1 MISQNIVLYKGFYRH
16 AAAISALNSI
26 NFVVL
31 GDSSIAAQLGKKGT
45 ATDLVI
51 HDRKTAETVYT
62 WTVPN
67 TFPEKIQSLMQAANI
82 AEYAILNVGK
92 LDKFLGEQVMA
103 LDSVGLTD
111 GFVLHSYEVDR
122 EKLKTLLKGTLL
134 VNYKFVDS
142 IDQLRQEMAKL
153 KPKSAEG
160 PVMIPVDHAFD
171 VKGVGT
177 VALGVVKQGTV
188 KVYDEL
194 TLLPGK
200 KNILIKSIQMHDDPA
215 ESSSSPARV
224 GLAIKGP
231 GADDISRGDVICAP
245 DVVRVSSGTIAV
257 KFAKSPFFKGDLPEN
272 HTYMVSVG
280 MQVKSAKVKLE
291 GETLQVTPEKPIA
304 YQQGQTLVLLK
315 PDNPGTRIAGKGSM
329 P

>member
-1 MISQNIVLYKGFYRH
+1 M
-16 AAAISALNSI
+16 NSI

-31 GDSSIAAQLGKKGT
+31 GDSSIAMQLGKKGT

-51 HDRKTAETVYT
+51 HDRKTADTVYT
-62 WTVPN
+62 WTAPA
-67 TFPEKIQSLMQAANI
+67 TFPDKIQPLMQAVNI

-122 EKLKTLLKGTLL
+122 EKLKTLLKGTSLAS
-134 VNYKFVDS
+134 YQFVDS
-142 IDQLRQEMAKL
+142 IDQLKQEMGKL
-153 KPKSAEG
+153 KPKGADG
-160 PVMIPVDHAFD
+160 PIMIPVDHVFD

-188 KVYDEL
+188 KAYDEL
-194 TLLPGK
+194 VLLPGK
-200 KNILIKSIQMHDDPA
+200 KSVLVKSIQMHDDPA

-245 DVVRVSSGTIAV
+245 DAVRVSSGTITV
-257 KFAKSPFFKGDLPEN
+257 KFAKSLLFKGDLPEN

-291 GETLQVTPEKPIA
+291 GEILQVTPEKPIA
-304 YQQGQTLVLLK
+304 YKAGQTLVLLK
-315 PDNPGTRIAGKGSM
+315 PDSQGTRIAGRGSM
-329 P
+329 Q

>member
-1 MISQNIVLYKGFYRH
+1 LD
-16 AAAISALNSI
+16 SI

-31 GDSSIAAQLGKKGT
+31 GDSGIAAQLGKKGT

-51 HDRKTAETVYT
+51 YDRKTSDTVYT
-62 WTVPN
+62 WTAAA
-67 TFPEKIQSLMQAANI
+67 TFPDKIQPLMQAANI
-82 AEYAILNVGK
+82 AEYAILNVNK
-92 LDKFLGEQVMA
+92 LDRFLGEQVMA
-103 LDSVGLTD
+103 LDSVGLAD

-122 EKLKTLLKGTLL
+122 EKLKTLLKGTSLA
-134 VNYKFVDS
+134 NYQFVDS
-142 IDQLRQEMAKL
+142 VDQLKLEIAKL
-153 KPKSAEG
+153 RPKGAEG
-160 PVMIPVDHAFD
+160 PVTIPVDHAFD

-194 TLLPGK
+194 VLMPGK
-200 KNILIKSIQMHDDPA
+200 KSVLVKSIQMHDDPA

-231 GADDISRGDVICAP
+231 AAGDISRGDVICAP
-245 DVVRVSSGTIAV
+245 DAVKISSGTITV

-291 GETLQVTPEKPIA
+291 GETLSVTPEKPIA
-304 YQQGQTLVLLK
+304 YKEGQTLVLLK
-315 PDNPGTRIAGKGSM
+315 PDSQGTRIAGKGSIQ
-329 P
+329 

>member
-1 MISQNIVLYKGFYRH
+1 M
-16 AAAISALNSI
+16 NSI

-45 ATDLVI
+45 ATDIVI
-51 HDRKTAETVYT
+51 YDRKTADTVYT
-62 WTVPN
+62 WTAPV
-67 TFPEKIQSLMQAANI
+67 TFPDKIQPLLQAVKI
-82 AEYAILNVGK
+82 AEYAILNVAK

-103 LDSVGLTD
+103 LDAVGLAD
-111 GFVLHSYEVDR
+111 GFVMHSYEVDR
-122 EKLKTLLKGTLL
+122 EKLRMLLKGTSLA
-134 VNYKFVDS
+134 NYQFVES
-142 IDQLRQEMAKL
+142 VDQLKQEMGKL
-153 KPKSAEG
+153 KPKGSDG

-194 TLLPGK
+194 VLLPGK
-200 KNILIKSIQMHDDPA
+200 KSVLVKSIQMHDDPV

-245 DVVRVSSGTIAV
+245 DAVKVSSDTISV

-280 MQVKSAKVKLE
+280 MQVKTAKIKLE
-291 GETLQVTPEKPIA
+291 GETLQVTPEKPLV
-304 YQQGQTLVLLK
+304 YTQGQTLVLLK
-315 PDNPGTRIAGKGSM
+315 PDSQGTRVVGKGSIQ
-329 P
+329 

>member
-1 MISQNIVLYKGFYRH
+1 MD
-16 AAAISALNSI
+16 SI

-51 HDRKTAETVYT
+51 HDRKTADTVYT
-62 WTVPN
+62 WTAPA
-67 TFPEKIQSLMQAANI
+67 TFPDKIQSLMQAVNI
-82 AEYAILNVGK
+82 AEYAILNVSK

-122 EKLKTLLKGTLL
+122 ENLKTLLKGTSLA
-134 VNYKFVDS
+134 NYQFVDS
-142 IDQLRQEMAKL
+142 IDQLKQAMAKL
-153 KPKSAEG
+153 KPKSVEG
-160 PVMIPVDHAFD
+160 PVMVPVDHAFD

-177 VALGVVKQGTV
+177 VTLGVVKQGTV
-188 KVYDEL
+188 KAYDEL

-200 KNILIKSIQMHDDPA
+200 KHVLVKSIQMHDDPA
-215 ESSSSPARV
+215 ESASSPARV

-245 DVVRVSSGTIAV
+245 DAVKVSSGTIAV

-291 GETLQVTPEKPIA
+291 GETLQVTPEKPIVYKA
-304 YQQGQTLVLLK
+304 GQTLVLLK
-315 PDNPGTRIAGKGSM
+315 PDSQGTRIAGKGSM
-329 P
+329 Q